1 MSNYCKGCIYNV
13 MQTVVCIVDGKGKI
27 ICEPSCMAERCIR
40 RGLNGKHKSNTIT
53 KNCK

>member
-1 MSNYCKGCIYNV
+1 MSNYCKGCIHFVLQKVIY
-13 MQTVVCIVDGKGKI
+13 QTDKGEQVLY
-27 ICEPSCMAERCIR
+27 EPACMAERCIR